1 MPVPGVRPGR
11 AGIGGPRYG
20 QGREG
25 EAGVYINNNTPGT
38 GQGRASQIGRGYQ
51 DDDVLAPD
59 VTDDTDIQDDVT
71 WHLAARFVHISTK
84 QSATWDPVEPA
95 EAGRVGWRLAE
106 TGRALTALAAL

>member
-11 AGIGGPRYG
+11 AGIGGPRSG

-38 GQGRASQIGRGYQ
+38 GQGGAPHIGRGYQ
-51 DDDVLAPD
+51 DGDVWAPD

-71 WHLAARFVHISTK
+71 WLPDLSISAQNTPPRGT
-84 QSATWDPVEPA
+84 QWSQQ
-95 EAGRVGWRLAE
+95 
-106 TGRALTALAAL
+106 GRAGSAGDLQRPAVP